1 VNINAT
7 LVAQAV
13 VFLILAWVTMKFV
26 WPPLIN
32 ALDERTQ
39 KIADGLA
46 AAEKGKAELAL
57 VNKQVEQALAQA
69 REQGK
74 QRIAEAEKRAQAAA
88 EEIKRN
94 AQNEA
99 ARIIAQAQAQAEQQ
113 FVAAREALRHEVAN
127 LAVKGAEQI
136 LRREIDSKAHTAL
149 LQQLTT
155 EL

>member
-1 VNINAT
+1 MNINAT

-46 AAEKGKAELAL
+46 AAEKGKAELAI
-57 VNKQVEQALAQA
+57 VNKQVEQTLAQA
-69 REQGK
+69 REQGQ
-74 QRIAEAEKRAQAAA
+74 QRVADAEKRAQVSA
-88 EEIKRN
+88 EEIKQN
-94 AQNEA
+94 AHNEA
-99 ARIIAQAQAQAEQQ
+99 ARIIAQAQSQADQQ
-113 FVAAREALRHEVAN
+113 LIAARETLRNEVAN

-136 LRREIDSKAHTAL
+136 LRREIDSKAHAAL
-149 LQQLTT
+149 LQQLKA